1 MRFRKLQQGF
11 CSPYFC
17 IILNDIGIHYYKDL
31 YRLELYPVVKN
42 VDAQNNA
49 FIYYGSKKLMNFL
62 YFTLSGVKLPMT
74 LSSHNYNTKTLSYL
88 TARSLTALISVSAL
102 AGISL
107 AFLVESTENV
117 DYGFRVASEVEN
129 LMTSVERVMTYTK
142 LDAEVGYSSEIH
154 PPDSWPKK
162 GTIHIKDLSFRYTE
176 SWPLVL
182 KDINLFIADKEKVGV
197 VGRTGA
203 GKSSLVA
210 SLLRMPDPEGKV
222 TRLAYNVTGQSYIQV
237 KIF

>member
-1 MRFRKLQQGF
+1 M
-11 CSPYFC
+11 
-17 IILNDIGIHYYKDL
+17 
-31 YRLELYPVVKN
+31 VKN

-88 TARSLTALISVSAL
+88 TASSLTALISVSAL

-142 LDAEVGYSSEIH
+142 LDREVGYSSEIH

>member
-1 MRFRKLQQGF
+1 M
-11 CSPYFC
+11 
-17 IILNDIGIHYYKDL
+17 
-31 YRLELYPVVKN
+31 VKN

>member
-1 MRFRKLQQGF
+1 M
-11 CSPYFC
+11 
-17 IILNDIGIHYYKDL
+17 
-31 YRLELYPVVKN
+31 VKN

-88 TARSLTALISVSAL
+88 TASSLTALISVSAL

-222 TRLAYNVTGQSYIQV
+222 TLLAYNVTGQSYIQV